1 MFFFGLDFILQSIPC
16 EYSVD
21 FNSTHLTDS
30 FSMIGFYFTVAYIV
44 QSEII
49 VFFLFFWKFVCY
61 FFGLSDFVSC

>member
-16 EYSVD
+16 DYSVD

-49 VFFLFFWKFVCY
+49 VFFHIFVEICMLLFWLK
-61 FFGLSDFVSC
+61 

>member
-49 VFFLFFWKFVCY
+49 VFFLFLWKLICY

>member
-21 FNSTHLTDS
+21 FNSTHLTDT

-44 QSEII
+44 QSEIS
-49 VFFLFFWKFVCY
+49 FFSY
-61 FFGLSDFVSC
+61 FCGNLYVTFLA